1 MYKRIQKIVICITLA
16 SLVFSLAACGKAEQG
31 ELTSEAVQRDT
42 SAFDDAEIYIDDE
55 AIALAGE
62 AEASDEKQA
71 AAFEEAAMQAFNY
84 VNKIRTDAG
93 LSALVW
99 NSDLVPSTNVRASE
113 ASQLFSHTRPNGSD
127 WWTVNSK
134 LMYGENLARG
144 YSSANSAV
152 EAWMNSPTHKANIM
166 KADYKTIAIA
176 ITMGNDGQWYWAQ
189 EFGY

>member
-1 MYKRIQKIVICITLA
+1 MYKRIRKIVSCITFA
-16 SLVFSLAACGKAEQG
+16 MLVFSLAACGKAEQG
-31 ELTSEAVQRDT
+31 ELTSEAIQRDT

-71 AAFEEAAMQAFNY
+71 AAFEEVAMQAFNY
-84 VNKIRTDAG
+84 VNKIRIDAG

-99 NSDLVPSTNVRASE
+99 NTDLVPSTNVRASE
-113 ASQLFSHTRPNGSD
+113 ASQLFSHTRPDGSD

-176 ITMGNDGQWYWAQ
+176 ITMGSDGQWYWAQ